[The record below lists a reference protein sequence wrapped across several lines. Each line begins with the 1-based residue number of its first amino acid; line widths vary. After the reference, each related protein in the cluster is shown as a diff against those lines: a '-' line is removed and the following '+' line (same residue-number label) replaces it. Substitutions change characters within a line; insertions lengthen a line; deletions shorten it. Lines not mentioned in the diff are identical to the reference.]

1 MRIGEIKRMNNKIR
15 FGTWESVTIMLI
27 LFCTQIFLSFPRTM
41 AEGAGNAGWILV
53 IYITVIVLVLFAIMS
68 KLYSRFEGMDIIDIS
83 EYLAGNV
90 GRVIAG
96 TVFIVYLVSILSIVL
111 REYAENVKTV
121 SLPSTPIVYIMGFFA
136 ISMIVGAYAGIEALV
151 RTSAISVPI
160 IAFAFFII
168 ILGVSQY
175 YDITNLFPIL
185 GTGAKDIFIEGIPKI
200 SFFSAIS
207 ILFFMSPF
215 IRTHK
220 SFKSVGYI
228 SITIAGILLTF
239 STLAYMLVFPYPASL
254 ENILPIYSL
263 ARLIN
268 YGRFFQRIE
277 ALFVVIWDTVAMLY
291 LSTGLFFTVY
301 IFKKT
306 FKLVYYKP
314 LIIPFTIIIL
324 GLSLIPQSY
333 MAVVEIENMYF
344 RKIVLAVSFGF
355 IIIIMSAALLFK
367 KMQKR
372 RK

>member
-1 MRIGEIKRMNNKIR
+1 MV
-15 FGTWESVTIMLI
+15 ES
-27 LFCTQIFLSFPRTM
+27 
-41 AEGAGNAGWILV
+41 AGNAGWILV
-53 IYITVIVLVLFAIMS
+53 IYMTIIVLVLFALMS
-68 KLYSRFEGMDIIDIS
+68 KLYSRFEGMDILDIG

-90 GRVIAG
+90 GRVITG
-96 TVFIVYLVSILSIVL
+96 TVFIVYFVCILSIVL

-136 ISMIVGAYAGIEALV
+136 ISMIVGAYTGIEALV

-175 YDITNLFPIL
+175 YDVTNLFPIL

-207 ILFFMSPF
+207 VLFFMTPF
-215 IRTHK
+215 IKTYK
-220 SFKSVGYI
+220 NFKSIGYI
-228 SITIAGILLTF
+228 SIIIAGVLLAL
-239 STLAYMLVFPYPASL
+239 STLAYVFVFPYPSSL

-301 IFKKT
+301 IYKKT
-306 FKLVYYKP
+306 FKLAYYKP

-333 MAVVEIENMYF
+333 MEVVEIENTYF
-344 RKIVLAVSFGF
+344 RNIVLAVSFGF
-355 IIIIMSAALLFK
+355 TIFVMLAALLFK
-367 KMQKR
+367 KKGKKEKMKSG
-372 RK
+372 KK